1 MRIIITNESVYEWAA
16 YYTVKCIL
24 DYADQDKPFV
34 LSFPL
39 RYVNKSYYQKLL
51 SFYNDNIVSFKNIHI
66 VSSGE
71 YIDSN
76 ISQKYLE
83 DNFLKFIDIPKE
95 NVHLFDSNV
104 ANRKEEA
111 RRMANLIKELGNITL
126 LIDNLAE
133 DGSFLLNTPSSS
145 LEGSVRDKKIS
156 EIIRSYESKKFNMPI
171 EMFPREGFTLGFEEA
186 FNAKYVLVMASGYD
200 VSDALAHCVE
210 GAISQFYPT
219 SVLQEHKKLIIVA
232 DEESSSDLKVKTYKY
247 AKSLE
252 SKSLHP
258 KELIKGLYKSYYA
271 LTNIKIFDGEKFIDG
286 HCIVIE
292 NNVIKSVE
300 KEIDVDAVITRI
312 DLGGKIVAPGY
323 IDLQVNGIGGYDINA
338 DPSVAT
344 LKNMNEVCQRYGCT
358 SYLPT
363 VITNGD
369 DYMLKIID
377 LFNSIED
384 LSVIGVLGIHF
395 EGPYI
400 SHEKRGIHN
409 DKFIRE
415 PNMDMI
421 DKINASKC
429 VMVTVAPEMVDGE
442 VIEEFAM
449 GGKVVSVGHTNGTYS
464 EIKEKIPYGITFATH
479 LFNAMRPWG
488 SREPGAVGAVLE
500 TKDMYAGLICDG
512 VHCDFASVELAYK
525 LKTGHI
531 CIVTDAI
538 APAAAPEIKEYIW
551 AGKKIHRD
559 GNRLI
564 DDNGTLGGSSITMSQ
579 SVRNAVNEVGAAV
592 EEALKMA
599 SLYPAQVMGI
609 DDKYGR
615 IKEGY
620 IADLVILDEKLVV
633 KGVVFKGNYKE
644 YDYDHEWV
652 THA

>member
-1 MRIIITNESVYEWAA
+1 MRIIITEESVYEWAA
-16 YYTVKCIL
+16 YYTAKCIL
-24 DYADQDKPFV
+24 DYSDKNKPFV
-34 LSFPL
+34 LSFPA
-39 RYVNKSYYQKLL
+39 RYIDKSYYQKLL
-51 SFYNDNIVSFKNIHI
+51 SFYNDNIISFKNIHI

-83 DNFLKFIDIPKE
+83 DNFLRFIDLPKE
-95 NVHLFDSNV
+95 NIHFFDSFV
-104 ANRKEEA
+104 SDRKKEANRME
-111 RRMANLIKELGNITL
+111 NLIKDLGGITL
-126 LIDNLAE
+126 LIDALAE

-145 LEGSVRDKKIS
+145 LDGSVRDKRIS
-156 EIIRSYESKKFNMPI
+156 EIIRSYEAKKI
-171 EMFPREGFTLGFEEA
+171 GITAESFPKEGFTLGFEEA
-186 FNAKYVLVMASGYD
+186 FDSKYIMIIAKGYE
-200 VSDALAHCVE
+200 VSEALSHCVE
-210 GAISQFYPT
+210 GEISQFYPA
-219 SVLQEHKKLIIVA
+219 SVLQKHKKLIIVA
-232 DEESSSDLKVKTYKY
+232 DEEASENLKVKTYKY

-252 SKSLHP
+252 SKSLYP

-271 LTNIKIFDGEKFIDG
+271 LTNIKIFDGEKFIKG
-286 HCIVIE
+286 YCIVIE
-292 NNVIKSVE
+292 NNIIKSVE

-323 IDLQVNGIGGYDINA
+323 IDLQVNGIGGYDINLT
-338 DPSVAT
+338 PTIET
-344 LKNMNEVCQRYGCT
+344 LQNMSEVCQRYGCT

-363 VITNGD
+363 IITTD
-369 DYMLKIID
+369 DNHMLKVID
-377 LFNSIED
+377 LFNNIED
-384 LSVIGVLGIHF
+384 LSILGVLGIHF

-400 SHEKRGIHN
+400 SHEKRGIHE
-409 DKFIRE
+409 DKFIRH
-415 PNMDMI
+415 PNKEMI
-421 DKINASKC
+421 DKINDSKC
-429 VMVTVAPEMVDGE
+429 VMITVAPETVDGKI
-442 VIEEFAM
+442 IESFAKA
-449 GGKVVSVGHTNGTYS
+449 GKVVSAGHTNATYN

-500 TKDMYAGLICDG
+500 TKNIYAGLICDG

-525 LKTGHI
+525 LKQGHI

-538 APAAAPEIKEYIW
+538 PPAAAPDIKEYMW
-551 AGKKIHRD
+551 AGSKLHRE

-579 SVRNAVNEVGAAV
+579 SVRNVVNQVGATL

-599 SLYPAQVMGI
+599 SLYPAQVMKI
-609 DDKYGR
+609 DNRYGR

-620 IADLVILDEKLVV
+620 IADLVILDEKLIV

-644 YDYDHEWV
+644 YNFDYEWE